1 MSNPLGTSFFY
12 TMDSKINQTLDHL
25 FRHEYGRLIS
35 GLTSNFGANHIE
47 LIEDSVQD
55 SLMKAAQLWAFNGIP
70 DKPTSWLFK
79 VSKNK
84 LLDLIKRDSKSE
96 TLGFDMAEEKEEDPF
111 VLDSEIR
118 DEQLKMIFACC
129 NPAIQD
135 RDAVLLSLKLIS
147 GFSIAEISRALLI
160 KEEAAKKSI
169 QRAKNKF
176 REEVEVLYVP
186 SGSELKY
193 YLHRVLKVIYLM
205 FNEGY
210 KTSSGKEL
218 VNRDLCGE
226 ALRLALLLIDKKEC
240 KDVATCSLISLMS
253 FKIARFDARVD
264 GGKLVTLKNQ
274 NRKLWIGEY
283 IDWGNYYYHQA
294 TLFRQMDDLY
304 LEASIEYQ
312 YYIAPSYEKID
323 WKKIKDVYKLII
335 SNYNSPAAEL
345 NSLIVLAKIE
355 EAKNVLKQL
364 NSISKFHQQ
373 NHLFFAFRSEL
384 ELEIGEKGKGINS
397 LKQAIEL
404 STNQVEKEY
413 LSEKLNLIP

>member
-1 MSNPLGTSFFY
+1 
-12 TMDSKINQTLDHL
+12 MDAKINQTLDHL
-25 FRHEYGRLIS
+25 FRHEYGRLVS
-35 GLTSNFGANHIE
+35 GLTSNFGVNHIE

-70 DKPTSWLFK
+70 EEPTSWLFK

-84 LLDLIKRDSKSE
+84 LLDLIKRDKKSE
-96 TLGFDMAEEKEEDPF
+96 TLRFDMVEEMKEETF
-111 VLDSEIR
+111 VLDSEII

-135 RDAVLLSLKLIS
+135 RDALLLSLKLIS

-176 REEVEVLYVP
+176 REEVKVLYVP
-186 SGSELKY
+186 SGSELKH

-210 KTSSGKEL
+210 KTSSGREL
-218 VNRDLCGE
+218 INRDLCGE

-240 KDVATCSLISLMS
+240 KNVSSCSLISLMS
-253 FKIARFDARVD
+253 YKIARFDARVE
-264 GGKLVTLKNQ
+264 GGKLVTLKKQ
-274 NRKLWIGEY
+274 NRTLWIGEY

-312 YYIAPSYEKID
+312 YYIAPSYEKIE
-323 WKKIKDVYKLII
+323 WKKIVDVYDLII

-355 EAKNVLKQL
+355 EATEVLKKL
-364 NSISKFHQQ
+364 NSIAKLHEQ
-373 NHLFFAFRSEL
+373 NHLFFAFKSEL
-384 ELEIGEKGKGINS
+384 ELEIGENDKGLNS
-397 LKQAIEL
+397 LRKAIDL
-404 STNQVEKEY
+404 STNQVEKGY
-413 LSEKLNLIP
+413 LSEKLNLIL